1 MSFCLYVATFLASN
15 SKCSGDHV
23 FLWGQIVYLV
33 VKIKNIL
40 IYVWVCVISSCILTI
55 LLFWVWVSSP
65 APLRVPAVKCPAD
78 VCQFNVTA
86 GEQWGSKQELEASS
100 FMFRSQDMDARGITI
115 LYSSGF
121 TLHVVLCNVTAV
133 LPFLCYVVR
142 TRLAPP
148 PRVLKVCHW
157 VKVARAAG
165 RRGVADKKKKGSH
178 GRAHYWEHSVL
189 STNPQ
194 SHTTRK
200 EFLWFR
206 RPSLTRP
213 LVSVSCTVTITSWIR
228 IPMWASTTTSNSEFS
243 SLVSGVFVTAFEVV
257 TVEFNVSCWEIYSLF
272 LDRRCL
278 RTSEQPSLVRWHFMS
293 I

>member
-23 FLWGQIVYLV
+23 FLWGQIVYSV
-33 VKIKNIL
+33 VKNITKKKYTY

-165 RRGVADKKKKGSH
+165 RRGVADKKKKGHMGEPTIENIQFSRLTRSH
-178 GRAHYWEHSVL
+178 TQQGRSSSDSDVRAWLVL
-189 STNPQ
+189 SSLWAAQLLSPPGSESRCELQQQRPTQNSQVWSPVCSWRRLKSWQ
-194 SHTTRK
+194 S
-200 EFLWFR
+200 
-206 RPSLTRP
+206 SLT
-213 LVSVSCTVTITSWIR
+213 LVVGR
-228 IPMWASTTTSNSEFS
+228 FIPFS
-243 SLVSGVFVTAFEVV
+243 SIGDAWGHRNSQA
-257 TVEFNVSCWEIYSLF
+257 W
-272 LDRRCL
+272 
-278 RTSEQPSLVRWHFMS
+278 
-293 I
+293 